1 MSDFNLNEAQKIV
14 IELQIARKEL
24 MQANETVNKT
34 LSLLR
39 KQTHKLEALV
49 NTVRVIDP
57 VVLSKKIQKM
67 EEAQKANSKST
78 LAFIF
83 KLFVFLALSASVLYY
98 FYTKT
103 KG

>member
-1 MSDFNLNEAQKIV
+1 MSDFNLSEAQKIV
-14 IELQIARKEL
+14 IELQIARKQLLE
-24 MQANETVNKT
+24 ANETVNQT

-78 LAFIF
+78 FAFIL
-83 KLFVFLALSASVLYY
+83 KMLVFLALAASMLYY
-98 FYTKT
+98 FYIKT